1 MPNNTENKQRFIN
14 IGLATIGAGFLIF
27 DLCTPGESTLYQAA
41 VLISLIGII
50 LNDSFNT

>member
-1 MPNNTENKQRFIN
+1 MPNNIENKRRFIN
-14 IGLATIGAGFLIF
+14 IGLATLGVGFLIF

-50 LNDSFNT
+50 LNNSFDA